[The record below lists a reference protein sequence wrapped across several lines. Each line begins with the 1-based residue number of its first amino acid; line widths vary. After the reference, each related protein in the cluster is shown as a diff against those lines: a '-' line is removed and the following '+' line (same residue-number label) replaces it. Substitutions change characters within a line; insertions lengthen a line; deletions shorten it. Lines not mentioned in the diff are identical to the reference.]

1 MKSGEMD
8 SRLSIADQSLASPSA
23 SLGGKNSNEN
33 VGRPLAHWFVMRI
46 SIDSG
51 YRSRV
56 VTEVKT
62 TIDGVRAEIRSELAD
77 YLAGQRTYLTSIASE
92 LVPVCDALDEFLLDG
107 GKRLRPLF
115 AYAGLMASGAKA
127 TPEIIRAISSLE
139 LLQACALIHDDLMD
153 RSDTRRGK
161 PAIHRHFENLHQST
175 AMNGLATQFGEAAAV
190 LLGDLALVWSDQMLN
205 TSGISTESLL
215 AAHQIHDEMRVEL
228 MAGQYLD
235 VREAGEKTY
244 SVERSLRIARYK
256 SGKYTIERPL
266 HIGAV
271 IGKPSKGEH
280 GDLLDALSRYGLPLG
295 EAFQLRDDLLGIFGD
310 PDVTGKPAGDDLRE
324 GKRTVLIAMTLE
336 ALQEADREEL
346 LAHLGQPN
354 IELAKIEELRAL
366 IKSSGAVDK
375 VESLIEKLTNDSLTA
390 IEDPAIHPSSREF
403 LTYIALSA
411 VKRSA

>member
-1 MKSGEMD
+1 V
-8 SRLSIADQSLASPSA
+8 A
-23 SLGGKNSNEN
+23 
-33 VGRPLAHWFVMRI
+33 
-46 SIDSG
+46 
-51 YRSRV
+51 
-56 VTEVKT
+56 TEVKT
-62 TIDGVRAEIRSELAD
+62 TIDEVRSQIRSELAD
-77 YLAGQRTYLTSIASE
+77 FLTGQRSYLTSIASE

-115 AYAGLMASGAKA
+115 AYAGLLA
-127 TPEIIRAISSLE
+127 TGTAPTREVIRAISSLE

-161 PAIHRHFENLHQST
+161 PAIHRHFENLHQSQ

-205 TSGISTESLL
+205 TSKIATESLL
-215 AAHQIHDEMRVEL
+215 AAHVIHDEMRVEL

-235 VREAGEKTY
+235 VREAGEKSY
-244 SVERSLRIARYK
+244 SAERSLRIARYK

-271 IGKPSKGEH
+271 IGKPTENS
-280 GDLLDALSRYGLPLG
+280 DLLNALSQYGLPLG

-310 PDVTGKPAGDDLRE
+310 PSVTGKPAGDDLRE

-336 ALQEADREEL
+336 SLGESEKAEL
-346 LAHLGQPN
+346 LSHLGSPDLSL
-354 IELAKIEELRAL
+354 EKIEELRAL
-366 IKSSGAVDK
+366 ITNSGAVEK
-375 VESLIEKLTNDSLTA
+375 VENLIAKLTQQSLAA
-390 IEDPAIHPSSREF
+390 IEDPSIHPSSREF